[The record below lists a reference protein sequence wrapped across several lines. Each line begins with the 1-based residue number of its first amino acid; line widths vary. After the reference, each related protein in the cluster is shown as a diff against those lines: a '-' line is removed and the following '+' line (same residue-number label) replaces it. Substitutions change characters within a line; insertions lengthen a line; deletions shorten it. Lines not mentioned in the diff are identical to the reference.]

1 MSVFVDTN
9 ILLRSVQPSHLHHEP
24 AVNRVASFIAQGTP
38 LMVTPQIV
46 AEFWNVATRPIGNNG
61 LGMPHEQ
68 AREELARL
76 EAFFV
81 LLSESPEVYAEW
93 KRLVITHGV
102 TGVKVHDARLVA
114 AMKVYGIDRILTFN
128 GDDFRRY
135 PDIEIITPA

>member
-9 ILLRSVQPSHLHHEP
+9 ILLRSVQPSHSLHEA
-24 AVNRVASFIAQGTP
+24 AVNGVASLIAVGTP

-46 AEFWNVATRPIGNNG
+46 AEFWNVATRPTENNG
-61 LGMPHEQ
+61 LGFSQAQ
-68 AREELARL
+68 AREELGRL
-76 EAFFV
+76 ETFFG

-93 KRLVITHGV
+93 KRLVIAHGV

-114 AMKVYGIDRILTFN
+114 AMKVYGLSRILTFN
-128 GDDFRRY
+128 RDDFRRY

>member
-9 ILLRSVQPSHLHHEP
+9 ILLRSVQPSHPLHEA
-24 AVNRVASFIAQGTP
+24 AVSSVAAFIAQGTP

-46 AEFWNVATRPIGNNG
+46 AEFWNVATRPTENNG

-93 KRLVITHGV
+93 KRLVLAYGV

-114 AMKVYGIDRILTFN
+114 AMNVYGIRRILTFN
-128 GDDFRRY
+128 KDDFRRY
-135 PDIEIITPA
+135 RDIEIITPA

>member
-9 ILLRSVQPSHLHHEP
+9 ILLRSIQPSHPHHAA
-24 AVNRVASFIAQGTP
+24 AVNSVASFIAAGTS

-46 AEFWNVATRPIGNNG
+46 AEFWNVATRPAENNG
-61 LGMPHEQ
+61 LGLPHEQ
-68 AREELARL
+68 TREELARL

-93 KRLVITHGV
+93 KRLVIAHGV

-114 AMKVYGIDRILTFN
+114 AMKVYGISRILTFN

>member
-9 ILLRSVQPSHLHHEP
+9 ILLRSVQPSHPLHEA
-24 AVNRVASFIAQGTP
+24 AVNSVASFIAAGTP

-46 AEFWNVATRPIGNNG
+46 AEFWNVATRPIENNG

-68 AREELARL
+68 ARDELARL
-76 EAFFV
+76 EAFFA

-93 KRLVITHGV
+93 KRLVIAHGV

-114 AMKVYGIDRILTFN
+114 AMKVYAISRILTFN
-128 GDDFRRY
+128 RDDFRRY